1 MRLLIISQMSHYL
14 RGNQI
19 VGWGPTV
26 HEIDHLAQ
34 IFDEIRHVAC
44 LHSETA
50 PSSALPYSSN
60 RVSLVPVPMVGGEGL
75 LKKLDV
81 VRLTPLFIRTIW
93 KELKKA
99 DVVHVRCPANT
110 SLLAIV
116 LLALVRAPRIRWVKY
131 AGNWRPDSKES
142 WSYTFQR
149 WWLKKGLHRG
159 VVTINGRW
167 PDQASH
173 LYSFLNPC
181 ITEDE
186 LSRAQAFASAKQMS
200 RPLRLLFVGRLAKV
214 KGVDRALSILSS
226 LQKRGLSVKLDLV
239 GDGPERAEFEE
250 LARKLGVGDLTKFH
264 GWLPRTAL
272 APLYGE
278 AHVMVFPTDSEG
290 WPKVLS
296 EAMAYGVVP
305 VCSSVSSIPQYLEEF
320 GTGRMFEPDDVEGFA
335 GAIAD
340 YYSSPDIW
348 KRESE
353 MGVKASQSFTYTN
366 YIAAVRKILNMKIN
380 ELENTSFVEG
390 NPGTFVPPIS
400 FDKLDLRN
408 RS

>member
-1 MRLLIISQMSHYL
+1 MRLLIISQMSHYQ

-34 IFDEIRHVAC
+34 IFDEIRHIAC
-44 LHSETA
+44 LHTETA
-50 PSSALPYSSN
+50 PSSALPYSSD
-60 RVSLVPVPMVGGEGL
+60 RISLVPVPMVGGEGL

-81 VRLTPLFIRTIW
+81 IRLTPLFIRTIL
-93 KELKKA
+93 KELAKA

-110 SLLAIV
+110 SLLAII
-116 LLALVRAPRIRWVKY
+116 LLALVRAPRVRWVKY
-131 AGNWRPDSKES
+131 AGNWRPDGEEP

-167 PDQASH
+167 PDQPSH
-173 LYSFLNPC
+173 VYSFLNPC
-181 ITEDE
+181 ITGEE
-186 LSRAQAFASAKQMS
+186 LSLAQAAAAAKQVTS
-200 RPLRLLFVGRLAKV
+200 PFKLLFVGRLERA
-214 KGVDRALSILSS
+214 KGVDRALNILSS
-226 LQKRGLSVKLDLV
+226 LEKRGLPAKLDLV
-239 GDGPERAEFEE
+239 GDGPQRGEFEE
-250 LARKLGVGDLTKFH
+250 LARKLGVGHLTTFH
-264 GWLPRTAL
+264 SWLPRTAL

-278 AHVMVFPTDSEG
+278 AHVLVFPTNSEG

-305 VCSSVSSIPQYLEEF
+305 VCSSVSSIPQYLKEF
-320 GTGRMFEPDDVEGFA
+320 GTGRMLEPDDVEGFTA
-335 GAIAD
+335 AVAD
-340 YYSSPDIW
+340 YYSAPDIW

-353 MGVKASQSFTYTN
+353 MGVKAAQLFSYSN
-366 YIAAVRKILNMKIN
+366 YVTSVRKILNMKIN

-390 NPGTFVPPIS
+390 KTGTLVPPIS
-400 FDKLDLRN
+400 FD
-408 RS
+408 